1 MSRLLARIET
11 LVLAL
16 TLALA
21 AGLTLLTIV
30 GRNFLGV
37 GFGGLEELSVYLLI
51 WMVFTGMA
59 QADRLGAH
67 IAIDVAPH
75 LLGPGASRVLARL
88 VDGLQGALALV
99 LAWVAFDATMFSWML
114 GETSVQTLQAPIW
127 IVMAVMAPA
136 FLVVGARSL
145 ARAFSASSPRHRQTE
160 GV

>member
-1 MSRLLARIET
+1 MERLLARIET
-11 LVLAL
+11 LMLAL

-30 GRNFLGV
+30 GRNFLGI

-75 LLGPGASRVLARL
+75 LLGPGPSRMLARL

-99 LAWVAFDATMFSWML
+99 LAWIALDATMFSWML
-114 GETSVQTLQAPIW
+114 GEISVQSLQAPIW
-127 IVMAVMAPA
+127 IVMAVMPPA
-136 FLVVGARSL
+136 FLVVGVRSL
-145 ARAFSASSPRHRQTE
+145 ARTVSATSPRRRQTE

>member
-1 MSRLLARIET
+1 MERLLARIET
-11 LVLAL
+11 LMLAL

-21 AGLTLLTIV
+21 AGLTLLIIV
-30 GRNFLGV
+30 GRNFLGI

-75 LLGPGASRVLARL
+75 LLGPGPSRMLARL
-88 VDGLQGALALV
+88 VDGLQGVLALV
-99 LAWVAFDATMFSWML
+99 LAWVAFDATRFSWIL
-114 GETSVQTLQAPIW
+114 AETSVQSLEVPIW
-127 IVMAVMAPA
+127 LVMAIMPPA
-136 FLVVGARSL
+136 FLVLGVRSL
-145 ARAFSASSPRHRQTE
+145 ARAVSSSSPRRRQTE

>member
-1 MSRLLARIET
+1 MERLLARIET
-11 LVLAL
+11 LM
-16 TLALA
+16 LALA

-30 GRNFLGV
+30 GRNFLGI

-75 LLGPGASRVLARL
+75 LLGPGPSRMLARL

-99 LAWVAFDATMFSWML
+99 LAWVALDATMFSWML
-114 GETSVQTLQAPIW
+114 DEVSVQSLQAPIW
-127 IVMAVMAPA
+127 IVMAVMPPA
-136 FLVVGARSL
+136 FFVVGARSL
-145 ARAFSASSPRHRQTE
+145 ARAVSASSPRHRQTE